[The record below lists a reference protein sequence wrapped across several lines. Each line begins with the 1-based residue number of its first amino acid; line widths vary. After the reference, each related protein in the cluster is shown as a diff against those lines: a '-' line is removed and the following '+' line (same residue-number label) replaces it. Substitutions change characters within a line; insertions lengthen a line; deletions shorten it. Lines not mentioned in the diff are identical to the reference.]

1 MKEKINMRDLGFVS
15 AIFPEKSFEEVIDF
29 ASENDFQCVEIM
41 CWPKGK
47 AERRYAG
54 VTHIDVDELDEKKV
68 NYITSYLKEKKVYI
82 SALGYYPNPLDAD
95 LDKRH
100 TYLSHI
106 KKIIAAAQQLSI
118 PVINTFIGRNQN
130 ENLEVNYKLFEENWL
145 PIIRFAENCNIK
157 IGIENCPMFF
167 TNDEWP
173 NGKNMAISPPIWDR
187 LFSIAKSKNL
197 GLNYDPSHAI
207 WQQMDYVSHIK
218 NYGKKLFHVHL
229 KDAQLHY
236 EKLEKVG
243 ILATPLEY
251 HTPKL
256 PGRGD
261 VDWSLFLLELNM
273 TDYEGPVVI
282 EFEDKEFEK
291 SEEEIKIGLLTT
303 KNYINQF
310 I

>member
-1 MKEKINMRDLGFVS
+1 MFDLGFVS
-15 AIFPEKSFEEVIDF
+15 AIFPEKSFEEVVDF
-29 ASENDFQCVEIM
+29 ASDNGFQCVEIM

-54 VTHIDVDELDEKKV
+54 VTHIDVENFDVEKIKD
-68 NYITSYLKEKKVYI
+68 YLKSKNVYI

-95 LDKRH
+95 LEKRAI
-100 TYLSHI
+100 YLEHI
-106 KKIIAAAQQLSI
+106 KKLILAAQKLSI
-118 PVINTFIGRNQN
+118 PVVNTFIGRSQLDSLE
-130 ENLEVNYKLFEENWL
+130 ENFKLFEENWL
-145 PIIRFAENCNIK
+145 PIIRIAEKCSIK

-187 LFSIAKSKNL
+187 LFSIANSEYL

-207 WQQMDYVSHIK
+207 WQQMDYISHIK
-218 NYGKKLFHVHL
+218 DYSKKLFHVHL
-229 KDAQLHY
+229 KDAKLHR
-236 EKLEKVG
+236 EKLDKVG

-251 HTPKL
+251 HTPRL

-261 VDWSLFLLELNM
+261 IDWSLFLLELKM
-273 TDYEGPVVI
+273 TDYSGPIVI

-291 SEEEIKIGLLTT
+291 SEDDIVIGLLTT
-303 KNYINQF
+303 QNF
-310 I
+310 IKQYL

>member
-1 MKEKINMRDLGFVS
+1 MLDLGFVS
-15 AIFPEKSFEEVIDF
+15 AIFAEKSFEEVIDF
-29 ASENDFQCVEIM
+29 ASENQFDCVEIM

-54 VTHIDVDELDEKKV
+54 VTHIDVDNLDEM
-68 NYITSYLKEKKVYI
+68 NIQYIQNYLKEKNVYI

-95 LDKRH
+95 LEKRA
-100 TYLSHI
+100 TYLEHI
-106 KKIIAAAQQLSI
+106 KKIILAAQKLSI
-118 PVINTFIGRNQN
+118 PVVNTFIGRSQLAS
-130 ENLEVNYKLFEENWL
+130 LEDNFNLFEENWL
-145 PIIRFAENCNIK
+145 PIIGLAESCNIK

-167 TNDEWP
+167 TQDEWP
-173 NGKNMAISPPIWDR
+173 NGKNMAISPPNWDR
-187 LFSIAKSKNL
+187 LFSIANSENL

-207 WQQMDYVSHIK
+207 WQQMDYISHIK
-218 NYGKKLFHVHL
+218 DYSKKLFHVHL
-229 KDAQLHY
+229 KDAKLHR

-261 VDWSLFLLELNM
+261 VDWPLFLLELKM
-273 TDYEGPVVI
+273 TDYSGPIVI

-291 SEEEIKIGLLTT
+291 TEEDIKIGLLTT
-303 KNYINQF
+303 KKYIKQF
-310 I
+310 N